1 MMASLVFRV
10 LDAHVIHGRAD
21 ETAVRDTAGTMS
33 YAQLL
38 HESACIAA
46 GLHHMGVDAGTA
58 VAIDVGAGRH
68 HVTAVLALARLGAV
82 PAPQSQTAEFK
93 LVGTPPVLQAPDTEV
108 VWELLDKAGRTEPA
122 AAPERDP
129 DGYEQVLREVYGE
142 LLTTLEA
149 GGTVES

>member
-1 MMASLVFRV
+1 M

-108 VWELLDKAGRTEPA
+108 VWGCSTRPA
-122 AAPERDP
+122 APSRRPRPSVIPTGTSRSCERCT
-129 DGYEQVLREVYGE
+129 GE